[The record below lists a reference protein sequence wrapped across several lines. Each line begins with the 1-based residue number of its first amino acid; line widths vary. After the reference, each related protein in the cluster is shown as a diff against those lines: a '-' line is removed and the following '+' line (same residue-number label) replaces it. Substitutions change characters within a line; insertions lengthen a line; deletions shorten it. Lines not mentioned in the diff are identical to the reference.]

1 MNANT
6 LPTDTMPLT
15 STASGQ
21 LDLRRFLGPF
31 AGMNREHRF
40 PYSADSVLIPS
51 TSQSS
56 HLLEK
61 MAEEISEDTDSAM
74 YPVDL
79 LQFIEKNIALFD
91 RGAFGTFGGALFRD
105 FANSSRPF
113 FAEVAQ
119 IANDLVNSGFHQN
132 AKRILEL
139 WEMDYSEE
147 GEKPV
152 SFASIK
158 GFSRFVNKVKFLGEP
173 ALGVFNEGTLGATWK
188 TPREQSL
195 LIEFLDADRA
205 LFALIRPDP
214 KKPGETIQ
222 RTADNLSHDELMKKL
237 VQNGVEKWQV

>member
-21 LDLRRFLGPF
+21 LDHRRFLGPHVSVD
-31 AGMNREHRF
+31 MKPRHL
-40 PYSADSVLIPS
+40 YHVDSVII
-51 TSQSS
+51 SS
-56 HLLEK
+56 APHPPCLLKK
-61 MAEEISEDTDSAM
+61 MALVIAEDPDGAGYTAE
-74 YPVDL
+74 L
-79 LQFIEKNIALFD
+79 LQLIKENIGRLD
-91 RGAFGTFGGALFRD
+91 HIT
-105 FANSSRPF
+105 PI
-113 FAEVAQ
+113 AE
-119 IANDLVNSGFHQN
+119 IANDLESSGFHQN

-158 GFSRFVNKVKFLGEP
+158 GFSRFVNRVKFLGEP
-173 ALGVFNEGTLGATWK
+173 ALGVFNEGTLGAQWK

-237 VQNGVEKWQV
+237 VQNGVRKWQI